1 MLLMM
6 IRSLI
11 TSAVLSSLVLTTGAL
26 AGAANAQQLTSM
38 EKPNYQV
45 VLPSVQKTSPIYTV
59 QSNASQSNASIT
71 SLEQAVYDRVNQY
84 RASRGLPPLTID
96 ARISEQARIHSQNM
110 ASGVVPV
117 GHEGLYQ
124 RLQTIGKVIPFSAG
138 SENVALCFNCTDPAA
153 RAVQF
158 WLNSPPH
165 RGAIEG
171 NYNLTGIGVAKNNKG
186 NCYFTQI
193 FIRSR

>member
-1 MLLMM
+1 MM
-6 IRSLI
+6 IRSLV
-11 TSAVLSSLVLTTGAL
+11 TSTVLSSLVLTTGVL
-26 AGAANAQQLTSM
+26 ARSVNAQQPTSTAQS
-38 EKPNYQV
+38 NYQV
-45 VLPSVQKTSPIYTV
+45 VLPSVQTTSPIYT
-59 QSNASQSNASIT
+59 ARSNASIT

-84 RASRGLPPLTID
+84 RASLGLPPLTID

-124 RLQTIGKVIPFSAG
+124 RLQTIGKAIPFSAG
-138 SENVALCFNCTDPAA
+138 SENVALCFNCADPAA

-171 NYNLTGIGVAKNNKG
+171 NYNLTGIGVAKNDKG